1 MFRTF
6 AILAVALSASLVAV
20 GDPPAPLVTEGLPV
34 GRWRI
39 EFANG
44 VIETATVAQ
53 DGTANVTEPLRT
65 SPGKATMKE
74 GSAVIAFDDDRVE
87 RWTKVGK
94 KWVVEHWF
102 PAAAYPE
109 SRPVLG
115 IAKVVK

>member
-1 MFRTF
+1 MFRT
-6 AILAVALSASLVAV
+6 LAVLVVSLSASLVAV

-34 GRWRI
+34 GKWRI
-39 EFANG
+39 EFAND
-44 VIETATVAQ
+44 VVETVTVAQ

-87 RWTKVGK
+87 RWTKVGNK
-94 KWVVEHWF
+94 YVVEHWF

-115 IAKVVK
+115 IAKQLR